1 MWPFAG
7 GYFALCIGIREIRPY
22 WRNGARFELFSC
34 IGCTIAFA
42 GTWLLYALITT
53 ELLGERFYGLMYP
66 VALLGIAV
74 AIIGG
79 WIEAFEE
86 HEDYKRRAR
95 WFKKKDQF

>member
-1 MWPFAG
+1 
-7 GYFALCIGIREIRPY
+7 
-22 WRNGARFELFSC
+22 
-34 IGCTIAFA
+34 
-42 GTWLLYALITT
+42 
-53 ELLGERFYGLMYP
+53 
-66 VALLGIAV
+66 LGIAV